1 MYSDDNTAE
10 VSLMPEKKLK
20 LKANVSSANPS
31 AIKPLLERIIGS
43 QGTLKPTSD
52 GFDLTAEFKGETAKD
67 LNRILLSELRRAEKK
82 TRLRAEWTCEE
93 TVEKYFDYVLKQKR
107 TT

>member
-1 MYSDDNTAE
+1 MYSNENTAQ

-67 LNRILLSELRRAEKK
+67 LNRMLLSELRRAEKK
-82 TRLRAEWTCEE
+82 TRLRAEWTCEG